1 MTGRPSPFSH
11 QLPEDDLSAHAKDD
25 DRLSQL
31 LRKLVEN
38 TGEVE
43 RAIEALVNEQ
53 SVPKRVAE
61 SLACGLDLLP
71 KRYELNAG
79 TLGNEGQKR
88 LLRSKVVVVGL
99 GGLGGY
105 VVDQLARCGAG
116 RIIGVDADR
125 FEETNLNRQL
135 LADLTTMGRSKVE
148 TAKDRVAAVN
158 DAVEFQAYECEV
170 ESLPDSAYNEVDLIF
185 DCLDNIP
192 TKLHLQ
198 EVSESRNIPLVH
210 GAIGGWYGQLAV
222 VWPRSQLLSAIY
234 GTRQEGIEKALG
246 NPPFTPALIA
256 TLMVTEGIKVLL
268 GHKQKEDSVLFVD
281 LLNNHWEHVTF

>member
-1 MTGRPSPFSH
+1 
-11 QLPEDDLSAHAKDD
+11 LPEDELSERKEDN
-25 DRLSQL
+25 DRLAQHL
-31 LRKLVEN
+31 KQLVES

-43 RAIEALVNEQ
+43 KAIEALVSDH
-53 SVPKRVAE
+53 SVSKRVAE
-61 SLACGLDLLP
+61 SLACDLDFLP
-71 KRYELNAG
+71 KRYKLNAG

-116 RIIGVDADR
+116 TIIAVDEDR

-135 LADLTTMGRSKVE
+135 LADVTTIGRSKTE
-148 TAKDRVAAVN
+148 TARDRIAAVN
-158 DAVEFQAYECEV
+158 DAVEFQAYECQI
-170 ESLPDSAYNEVDLIF
+170 ESLPDSAYNQVDVIF

-198 EVSESRNIPLVH
+198 DVSEGRNIPLIH

-222 VWPRSQLLSAIY
+222 VWPGSQLLSAIY
-234 GTRQEGIEKALG
+234 GTRQEGIERALG

-268 GHKQKEDSVLFVD
+268 GQKQEENSVLFVD
-281 LLNNHWEHVTF
+281 LLNNNWEHVNF